1 MSSSNGLGAMSYG
14 VFVMATDYHNEHRS
28 HAPDYRTQSGGSNGW
43 LIGLA
48 VAILLGVIAFFSFAG
63 SDRPA
68 ITVGTTSEQVTPPPA
83 TESAPAAQQP
93 VIQPVP
99 PAATAPAQ

>member
-1 MSSSNGLGAMSYG
+1 MNNG
-14 VFVMATDYHNEHRS
+14 VFVMATDYQNEHRS
-28 HAPDYRTQSGGSNGW
+28 HASDYRTQSGGSNGW

-48 VAILLGVIAFFSFAG
+48 VAILLAMIAFFSFAG

-83 TESAPAAQQP
+83 VESVPATQQP
-93 VIQPVP
+93 VIQPIP
-99 PAATAPAQ
+99 PATTAPAQ

>member
-1 MSSSNGLGAMSYG
+1 MSYG

-28 HAPDYRTQSGGSNGW
+28 HAPGYRTQSSGSTGW

-48 VAILLGVIAFFSFAG
+48 VAILLGLIAFFSFAG

-68 ITVGTTSEQVTPPPA
+68 TTVGTTSEQVTPAPA

-93 VIQPVP
+93 VTQPVP
-99 PAATAPAQ
+99 PATTAPAQ